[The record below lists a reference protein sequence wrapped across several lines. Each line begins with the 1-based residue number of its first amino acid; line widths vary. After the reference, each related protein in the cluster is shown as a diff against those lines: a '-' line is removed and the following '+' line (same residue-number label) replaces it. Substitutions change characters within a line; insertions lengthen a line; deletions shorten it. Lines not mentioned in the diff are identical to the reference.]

1 MPFRFGPI
9 EIILILTIIVII
21 FGVGRLPQ
29 VSEFIGRGLRS
40 LRGRKDDSGSEDREA
55 VRDEV
60 KVIRKLEDDKTLG
73 EPVAKTDE
81 AKEAPRAG

>member
-40 LRGRKDDSGSEDREA
+40 LRGRKDDSVGEDKEA

-73 EPVAKTDE
+73 EPVAKTD
-81 AKEAPRAG
+81 

>member
-40 LRGRKDDSGSEDREA
+40 LRGRKDDSDSGDREA

-73 EPVAKTDE
+73 EPVAKTD
-81 AKEAPRAG
+81 

>member
-9 EIILILTIIVII
+9 EIVIILTIIVII
-21 FGVGRLPQ
+21 FGVGKLPQ
-29 VSEFIGRGLRS
+29 ISESIGRGLRS

-73 EPVAKTDE
+73 EPVANTDE